1 MLQFRGFQSER
12 FFGALARQSKRVKR
26 AARVAS
32 LVLVEFAGS
41 VKFQSTNQQ
50 DFDGE
55 QRGQVGPFAP
65 QVKAEVLRL
74 LQLNLTGVLP
84 GDARRGFADGD
95 AGDAQHRPSGV
106 QQFALAKSVDVERF
120 VERND
125 RSFRRLVVALL
136 HLTDDVTSRVLRR
149 RAVQLVQVELQVFH
163 RFGQAKRIEASVT
176 RHGAI
181 QPRRSL
187 RVRVPELLLSLAT
200 SDRSRLLLHR
210 RLSDR
215 RRSFDRRRLFYCW
228 SSQSNNRASQNTQI
242 GATHQRTLF
251 RV

>member
-1 MLQFRGFQSER
+1 MTIYVPESVTLQ
-12 FFGALARQSKRVKR
+12 
-26 AARVAS
+26 S
-32 LVLVEFAGS
+32 LS
-41 VKFQSTNQQ
+41 
-50 DFDGE
+50 
-55 QRGQVGPFAP
+55 
-65 QVKAEVLRL
+65 
-74 LQLNLTGVLP
+74 
-84 GDARRGFADGD
+84 RRTQFCADGD

-136 HLTDDVTSRVLRR
+136 HLTDDVTRRVLRR

-215 RRSFDRRRLFYCW
+215 RRSFDRRRLLLVVV
-228 SSQSNNRASQNTQI
+228 NRASHNKKEPPK
-242 GATHQRTLF
+242 GRCLGF
-251 RV
+251 E